1 MQFIDVWAC
10 FCNNFDVI
18 YYFDNIEEALGIYET
33 LNSPKKIVKFKTFKF
48 REELFDY
55 YNILDRDYFDFI
67 INILGLSGD
76 ELLFELKD
84 FCKVNENTLDFMFD
98 YFYEPSAEKTIK
110 RFSFDYE
117 ILKGEVNYE

>member
-1 MQFIDVWAC
+1 MEFIDAWAC
-10 FCNNFDVI
+10 FCNNFDEI
-18 YYFDNIEEALGIYET
+18 YYFDNIEEALGLYET
-33 LNSPKKIVKFKTFKF
+33 LNSPKELVKFKTFKF

-67 INILGLSGD
+67 ISILGLSGD

-84 FCKVNENTLDFMFD
+84 CCLVNENTLDFMFD
-98 YFYEPSAEKTIK
+98 YFYEQSTEKTIK

-117 ILKGEVNYE
+117 ILKRDLE